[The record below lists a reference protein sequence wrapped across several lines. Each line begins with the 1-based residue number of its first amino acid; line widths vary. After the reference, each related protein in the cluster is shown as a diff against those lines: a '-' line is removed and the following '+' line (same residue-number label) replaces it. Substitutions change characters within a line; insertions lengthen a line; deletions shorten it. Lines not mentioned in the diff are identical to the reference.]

1 MANELRIPSSSA
13 RLMLSLHSDLE
24 LFIQVQ
30 LPFLASDAADP
41 DTQHRKTAATAYQV
55 PRSNFHEERDEVAVG
70 IVMYHDYHGEMR
82 GNQLTI
88 GITMG
93 K

>member
-41 DTQHRKTAATAYQV
+41 DTQHRKTAAIAYRV
-55 PRSNFHEERDEVAVG
+55 PRSKFHEERDEVAVG
-70 IVMYHDYHGEMR
+70 MMYHDYHDYHGENR
-82 GNQLTI
+82 RTNHN
-88 GITMG
+88 
-93 K
+93 

>member
-82 GNQLTI
+82 GN
-88 GITMG
+88 
-93 K
+93 

>member
-1 MANELRIPSSSA
+1 
-13 RLMLSLHSDLE
+13 MLSLHSDLE

-82 GNQLTI
+82 GN
-88 GITMG
+88 
-93 K
+93 

>member
-1 MANELRIPSSSA
+1 
-13 RLMLSLHSDLE
+13 MLSLHSDLE

-41 DTQHRKTAATAYQV
+41 DTQHRKTAAIAYRV

-70 IVMYHDYHGEMR
+70 MMYHDYHDYHGENR
-82 GNQLTI
+82 RTNHN
-88 GITMG
+88 
-93 K
+93 